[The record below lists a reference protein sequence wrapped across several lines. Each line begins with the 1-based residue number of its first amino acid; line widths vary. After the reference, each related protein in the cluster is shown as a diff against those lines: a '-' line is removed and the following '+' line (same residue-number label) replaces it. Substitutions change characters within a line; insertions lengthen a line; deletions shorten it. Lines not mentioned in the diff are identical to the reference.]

1 MLGETSERQNSA
13 PYKAA
18 NIFGAHGT
26 YWTIS
31 YSNKLLSSSVQAGKR
46 ELPIRDAIPRES
58 KH

>member
-1 MLGETSERQNSA
+1 MCMLGETSESA
-13 PYKAA
+13 LYRAA

-26 YWTIS
+26 YLTNS
-31 YSNKLLSSSVQAGKR
+31 YSDKLPGSSGQTGKG